1 MGYYHHHHHHQTP
14 MLATGGYVGER
25 WNGGVPYE
33 ASMPPVSALLM
44 READAWRALL
54 GLHQGVLGTARQLA
68 METTECDGSAIE
80 TTQEAIEAREAAYYA
95 GLTQLVSAC
104 DQLSTEALRLRALRK
119 ARCNTDAQALQ
130 ALMRAHSTETLAV
143 GATLAGNTAVQV
155 QAATAE
161 LRQATQATRQQLA
174 QVRAVLQLVQD
185 HPPLR
190 GTLRIGH
197 VPEGGGDERSFEPAA
212 VIEAVYHHGE
222 TLSEATLVKAMAEL
236 CGPGPSTATPV
247 VGGAPSAPS
256 APARQVVRRGSDG
269 RRDASE
275 R

>member
-1 MGYYHHHHHHQTP
+1 MGYYHQ
-14 MLATGGYVGER
+14 YVGEQ
-25 WNGGVPYE
+25 WGGGVPYE

-68 METTECDGSAIE
+68 MATTESDGAAIE

-95 GLTQLVSAC
+95 GLTQLVAAC

-119 ARCNTDAQALQ
+119 ARGNADAQALQ
-130 ALMRAHSTETLAV
+130 ALMQAHSIETLAV
-143 GATLAGNTAVQV
+143 GSTLAGNSAVQV

-190 GTLRIGH
+190 GALRIGH
-197 VPEGGGDERSFEPAA
+197 VPSGTGAAERSFEPGA
-212 VIEAVYHHGE
+212 VIEAAYRHGDA
-222 TLSEATLVKAMAEL
+222 LSETTLVQAMAEL
-236 CGPGPSTATPV
+236 CGTGPGA
-247 VGGAPSAPS
+247 GASAPDGVGVPS
-256 APARQVVRRGSDG
+256 RQVVRRGADG
-269 RRDASE
+269 KRDGAE

>member
-1 MGYYHHHHHHQTP
+1 MGYYHQTP
-14 MLATGGYVGER
+14 MLAAGGYVGDQ

-68 METTECDGSAIE
+68 MATTETDGAALE

-95 GLTQLVSAC
+95 GLTQLVAAC

-119 ARCNTDAQALQ
+119 ARGNADAQALQ
-130 ALMRAHSTETLAV
+130 ALMQAHSTETLAV
-143 GATLAGNTAVQV
+143 GAMLASNSAVKV

-190 GTLRIGH
+190 GKLRIGH
-197 VPEGGGDERSFEPAA
+197 VPEGGEAERSFEPGA
-212 VIEAVYHHGE
+212 VIEAAYRHGE
-222 TLSEATLVKAMAEL
+222 ALSEVTLVQAMAEL
-236 CGPGPSTATPV
+236 CGPGPSAPASN
-247 VGGAPSAPS
+247 VGGGSS
-256 APARQVVRRGSDG
+256 APARQVVRRGADG

>member
-1 MGYYHHHHHHQTP
+1 MGYYHQAP
-14 MLATGGYVGER
+14 MLAPGGYVGDQ

-68 METTECDGSAIE
+68 TATTESDGSTIE
-80 TTQEAIEAREAAYYA
+80 TTREAIEAREAAYYS
-95 GLTQLVSAC
+95 GLTQLVAAC

-119 ARCNTDAQALQ
+119 ARGNADAQALQ

-143 GATLAGNTAVQV
+143 GATLAANSAVKV

-190 GTLRIGH
+190 GTLRIAH
-197 VPEGGGDERSFEPAA
+197 VPEHGGGPERSFEPGA
-212 VIEAVYHHGE
+212 VIEAAYHHGE
-222 TLSEATLVKAMAEL
+222 ALSEATLVQAMAEL
-236 CGPGPSTATPV
+236 CGPGPSAAASN
-247 VGGAPSAPS
+247 VGGGAGAL
-256 APARQVVRRGSDG
+256 ARQVVRRGADG